1 MRVRA
6 LIAMLIMM
14 RPFVLAIMT
23 VIAALMHVAA
33 LVVSVVE
40 ALVVLLVLIAGVL
53 LHLVQLLVE
62 VDQMVYLIHQLQ
74 RQALDSGRFRAMHHQ
89 CLSRLIQRTLRS
101 ETSD

>member
-40 ALVVLLVLIAGVL
+40 ALVVLLVLTAGVL
-53 LHLVQLLVE
+53 LHLVQLFVE
-62 VDQMVYLIHQLQ
+62 VDQMVYLVHQLQ
-74 RQALDSGRFRAMHHQ
+74 RQALNSGRLRTVHHQ
-89 CLSRLIQRTLRS
+89 CLSRLIERALFEERK
-101 ETSD
+101 